1 MVTTELQT
9 APRTARF
16 FGKEESGC
24 AVSSPS
30 SVPKFGAETTQEAR
44 YNFLGQA
51 CLPRIS
57 NTEIVQLTSQLA
69 IMVESGVDLVSALE
83 SLARQASN
91 DEVRQVVTTIHQ
103 DVVAGKPFSIALE
116 RFEYIFGSSYVAS
129 VNAGEASGKMWQ
141 VLKHLAQLRGNSFKL
156 QQKIQT
162 LLAYPIA
169 LVVVSGLVIAALVL
183 GVLPRFAEIFETY
196 GTSLPWITQVL
207 IGTSEQFTDYFW
219 VWIPVVSILFFS
231 GYRFSGSR
239 SGQRIVDHLVLNTYL
254 LKDVTRALL
263 IGRSTQLLGL
273 LIQSGVPLL
282 DSLRLVKKSIRNRL
296 FSRIYA
302 EMEESV
308 LVGNGLG
315 TTLVDS
321 PYVPPSAA
329 EMLMTSEKTGTLG
342 SVTQMVGRHYEEEG
356 EEKLKKL
363 IAYLEPAITVGMGI
377 VVAAIV
383 LAVALPMFDLATFAQ

>member
-1 MVTTELQT
+1 
-9 APRTARF
+9 
-16 FGKEESGC
+16 
-24 AVSSPS
+24 
-30 SVPKFGAETTQEAR
+30 
-44 YNFLGQA
+44 
-51 CLPRIS
+51 
-57 NTEIVQLTSQLA
+57 
-69 IMVESGVDLVSALE
+69 ESGVDLVSALE

-91 DEVRQVVTTIHQ
+91 DEVRQVVTTINQ

-116 RFEYIFGSSYVAS
+116 RFEYIFGASYVAS

-141 VLKHLAQLRGNSFKL
+141 VLKHLAQLRCNSFKL
-156 QQKIQT
+156 QQKLQT

-207 IGTSEQFTDYFW
+207 IGTSGQFTDYFW

-231 GYRFSGSR
+231 GYRFSWSR

-282 DSLRLVKKSIRNRL
+282 DSLRLVKKSTRNRL

-315 TTLVDS
+315 TALVDS

-363 IAYLEPAITVGMGI
+363 IAYLEPAITVGMGV